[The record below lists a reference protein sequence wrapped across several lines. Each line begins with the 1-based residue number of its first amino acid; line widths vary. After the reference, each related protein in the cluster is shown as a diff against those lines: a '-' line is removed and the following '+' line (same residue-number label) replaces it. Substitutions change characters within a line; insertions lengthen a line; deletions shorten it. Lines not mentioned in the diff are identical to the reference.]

1 MQETE
6 PTRRRWLRLT
16 LNLSA
21 KLNILLLGA
30 MVVIFALLG
39 YLNVRLHRQH
49 LEQTTL
55 LSAER
60 VSDVIKHSTTDYM
73 LRNDREGLYNSIQTM
88 AHQPGMEKIRI
99 FDQEGRITYTT
110 DSVEQNH
117 VVDKTAEACY
127 ACHTQSQPLA
137 RLNRPDRFRIYR
149 NAAGT
154 RVLGIITP
162 IENQPSCS
170 NASCHAHPAEQ
181 QILGV
186 LDTNLSLAK
195 ADVQLAESSRRM
207 IAYTACALLLIAV
220 LSWFFIRRVV
230 GLPVKALERGTE
242 RLAAGDLGYQIDVQ
256 SHDEIGELA
265 HSFNG
270 MSRQL
275 QAEHNENLAW
285 TRTLEQ
291 RVEQKTG
298 ELRRAHEHALHT
310 EKMASIGKMAA
321 VLAHEINNP
330 LSGILTYAK
339 LLRKWIERQESDRQE
354 TERQEKER
362 QEKARQ
368 EKGREDTN
376 HQEIPPDDFAVIRH
390 KEIIDSLDLI
400 ASESRRCGDLVKNLL
415 TFSRTTPMNLQP
427 TNVNQ
432 VIDRSLRLVQ
442 HQLDLGGIQ
451 VEQRLDPNLP
461 EVLCDA
467 AQIEQVILAL
477 VMNALDAMPQGG
489 NLWLTTTFSHR
500 DSYIQIVVRDDGSGI
515 PPEILPRIFEPFLTT
530 KETGRG
536 VGLGLA
542 ISHSILERHNGN
554 IEVQSEPGRGTTF
567 TLTLP
572 WDAAKE
578 AVSPAG
584 ARVTPSSNEIAA
596 ITTGR

>member
-6 PTRRRWLRLT
+6 PTRGRWWRLT
-16 LNLSA
+16 LTLST

-49 LEQTTL
+49 LEQNTL

-60 VSDVIKHSTTDYM
+60 VSDIIRHSTTDYM
-73 LRNDREGLYNSIQTM
+73 LRNDREGLYHSIQMM
-88 AHQPGMEKIRI
+88 ASEPGMEKIRI

-110 DSVEQNH
+110 DAAEENH

-127 ACHTQSQPLA
+127 ACHVQSQPLA

-149 NAAGT
+149 NGAGA

-162 IENQPSCS
+162 IENQAACS
-170 NASCHAHPAEQ
+170 NAACHAHPAEQ

-195 ADVQLAESSRRM
+195 ADVQVAESSRRM
-207 IAYTACALLLIAV
+207 IAYTGCALLLIAL
-220 LSWFFIRRVV
+220 LSWFFIWQVV
-230 GLPVKALERGTE
+230 GRPVKALERGTE
-242 RLAAGDLGYQIDVQ
+242 RLAAGDLGYQIEVH
-256 SHDEIGELA
+256 SNDEIGELA
-265 HSFNG
+265 SSFNG

-275 QAEHNENLAW
+275 QGEHTENVAW
-285 TRTLEQ
+285 THTLEQ
-291 RVEQKTG
+291 RVEQKTR
-298 ELRRAHEHALHT
+298 ELKRAHEHALHT

-339 LLRKWIERQESDRQE
+339 LLRKWIGREETPRDDAGRTRRQE
-354 TERQEKER
+354 
-362 QEKARQ
+362 
-368 EKGREDTN
+368 
-376 HQEIPPDDFAVIRH
+376 IC
-390 KEIIDSLDLI
+390 DSLDLI

-427 TNVNQ
+427 ANLNQ
-432 VIDRSLRLVQ
+432 VVDRSLRLVQ
-442 HQLDLGGIQ
+442 HQMDLAGIQ
-451 VEQRLDPNLP
+451 VQLQLDPDLP
-461 EVLCDA
+461 PVLCDA
-467 AQIEQVILAL
+467 AQIEQVLLAL
-477 VMNALDAMPQGG
+477 VMNALDALPQGG
-489 NLWLTTTFSHR
+489 NLWLTTSFSREHNHVR
-500 DSYIQIVVRDDGSGI
+500 IVVRDDGSGI

-542 ISHSILERHNGN
+542 ISHSILERHSGT
-554 IEVQSEPGRGTTF
+554 IEVQSEAGRGTTF
-567 TLTLP
+567 TVTLP
-572 WDAAKE
+572 WDADRDTDKE
-578 AVSPAG
+578 KIAP
-584 ARVTPSSNEIAA
+584 PSANEIAA
-596 ITTGR
+596 TASGR